1 MLTADYLKI
10 LADTYPSSS
19 MTLAHG
25 PTLEFVLSRPPHN
38 TIFIFIRGLLHIMQ
52 GKVLDGWL
60 AEDLLVLDVLHI
72 SHSVL
77 LMILS
82 RGSIMLRMLFYT

>member
-1 MLTADYLKI
+1 
-10 LADTYPSSS
+10 
-19 MTLAHG
+19 
-25 PTLEFVLSRPPHN
+25 
-38 TIFIFIRGLLHIMQ
+38 MQ